1 MGDAGG
7 FNNVGLV
14 QSVETAYV
22 KVSSSRDAV
31 DPAHFFVFMAKL
43 PVCCELFA
51 WDVSSTV

>member
-1 MGDAGG
+1 MGDAGE

-31 DPAHFFVFMAKL
+31 DPTHLVVL
-43 PVCCELFA
+43 PGEVAGLL
-51 WDVSSTV
+51 